1 MYGCFSQV
9 SLRRPARWRRV
20 GYSAALILS
29 LWLTAVAPGA
39 TTTVTM
45 APATAPAPTTAPA
58 PATAPATPPAVP
70 ARPPGRLHRL
80 VSFNF
85 RHAPVDAVLEYL
97 SQAFGFIVLKSDHVD
112 ARVTITSMHPVSAG
126 AAVNAL
132 DSVLKPLHYAIIRTG
147 RDLQIVALGQAEKA
161 NIPVHYGCDPAR
173 IADTDQMITQV
184 IPVESVDATRLSANL
199 TPLLSSSAIVTA
211 NTGSNTII
219 ITDTSANIRRI
230 VKIIA
235 DVDRH
240 RAAATHMR
248 IYHLK
253 YADAADTA
261 TLLNA
266 VFNPAT
272 STNQPSGPPLPLFRR
287 VVRFLK
293 RNQQNNT
300 GGNQIGGKVNAS
312 ADERT
317 NTVIVT
323 GPTGALALVSQIVKR
338 IDHPAAMM
346 DIRIYR
352 LKYADATDAAT
363 LLNSVFNPATSNNQ
377 PSGLPQ
383 PLFRRVVS
391 FLKRT
396 QQNNMVGNGTGG
408 TVNATANEQTNTI
421 IVTGPSGVLAL
432 VSQIVKQ
439 IDHPPAMMDMR
450 MYHLKNADATDTA
463 TLINSV
469 FNPATSNN
477 QPSGLPPPLF
487 HRVVNFLKRTQ
498 QNNMVGNGTGG
509 TVNATA
515 DERTN
520 TIIVTGPAE
529 AMTLVS
535 YIVKE
540 IDSNPAAKQVFF
552 IYRLKNADAATVQY
566 VLNTL
571 FGNPTYPP
579 PATPGVSNAF
589 GASSF
594 TSSFGAFGNS
604 RGATSFA
611 GGTFGNFGNP
621 NFANR
626 NNTTLAAG
634 MSGVPTNALT
644 GQAYIVADTSTNSL
658 LVSTSQKYAAAVKGM
673 IRQLDR
679 PVPQV
684 LIKVLVAE
692 VTLNRNTA
700 IGTEFSILDQRT
712 RLVPTGQV
720 TGSVAPNGSVS
731 GATGTANVTNYGT
744 SGGSAF
750 GIANALTSA
759 AANGSPGGLAIGL
772 VENNLTATLQA
783 LAQKNKLD
791 VLSRPYILTS
801 DNQEATMM
809 VGQEVPI
816 ITNSTITTQ
825 GTVVNTPSYQQVG
838 IILDVTPQINPDGIV
853 TLSVAP
859 QVSQLA
865 SGAGV
870 TVSPGVTAPIFDI
883 RQAQSRVAVK
893 NGQTIVIGGL
903 MQDQKTQTISK
914 IPLLGDIPYIGPLLF
929 SYTQNAK
936 TKTEL
941 LIFLTPHVIPQ
952 PAGLKVMSHEE
963 EHGMRLAPKAFGP
976 GVFQTQM
983 KDMRRGAL
991 PGPAATQA
999 TENPVHDIKLSR

>member
-1 MYGCFSQV
+1 
-9 SLRRPARWRRV
+9 
-20 GYSAALILS
+20 
-29 LWLTAVAPGA
+29 
-39 TTTVTM
+39 
-45 APATAPAPTTAPA
+45 
-58 PATAPATPPAVP
+58 
-70 ARPPGRLHRL
+70 LHSL

-85 RHAPVDAVLEYL
+85 RHAPVDAVLDYL

-112 ARVTITSMHPVSAG
+112 ARVTITSMRPVSAG

-132 DSVLKPLHYAIIRTG
+132 DGVLKPLHYTIIRTG
-147 RDLQIVALGQAEKA
+147 RDLRIVALDQAEKA
-161 NIPVHYGCDPAR
+161 NVPVHYGADPAR
-173 IADTDQMITQV
+173 IADTDQIITQV
-184 IPVESVDATRLSANL
+184 IPIESVDASRLCTNL

-211 NTGSNTII
+211 NKGSNTII

-253 YADAADTA
+253 YADAASTA
-261 TLLNA
+261 TLINA
-266 VFNPAT
+266 VFNPTT

-293 RNQQNNT
+293 QNQRNNT

-317 NTVIVT
+317 NSIVVT
-323 GPTGALALVSQIVKR
+323 GPTGALALVDQIVKQ
-338 IDHPAAMM
+338 IDHPAAML
-346 DIRIYR
+346 DIRMYH
-352 LKYADATDAAT
+352 LKYADAASTAT
-363 LLNSVFNPATSNNQ
+363 LINTVFNPSTSTNQ

-391 FLKRT
+391 FIKRT
-396 QQNNMVGNGTGG
+396 QQNNAAGNGTGG
-408 TVNATANEQTNTI
+408 MVNATADEQTNTI
-421 IVTGPSGVLAL
+421 IVTGSAGAQAL
-432 VSQIVKQ
+432 VDQVVKR
-439 IDHPPAMMDMR
+439 IDHPAAMLDMR
-450 MYHLKNADATDTA
+450 IYHLKNADATDTA
-463 TLINSV
+463 TLINAV
-469 FNPATSNN
+469 FNPSTSAN
-477 QPSGLPPPLF
+477 QPSGLPQPLF
-487 HRVVNFLKRTQ
+487 RRVVSFIKQTQ
-498 QNNMVGNGTGG
+498 QNNAAGNGTGG
-509 TVNATA
+509 VVNATA

-529 AMTLVS
+529 ALVLVG

-552 IYRLKNADAATVQY
+552 IYRLKNAEAATVQY
-566 VLNTL
+566 VLNSL

-579 PATPGVSNAF
+579 QATPGMSNVF

-604 RGATSFA
+604 RGATTFA
-611 GGTFGNFGNP
+611 GGPFGS
-621 NFANR
+621 FANG
-626 NNTTLAAG
+626 NNTNLAAG
-634 MSGVPTNALT
+634 VNGVPTTATNALT

-692 VTLNRNTA
+692 VTLDNSTA

-720 TGSVAPNGSVS
+720 TGSIAPNGSVT

-750 GIANALTSA
+750 GIANAVTSA
-759 AANGSPGGLAIGL
+759 AANGTPSGLVVGL

-838 IILDVTPQINPDGIV
+838 IILDVTPQINPDGVV
-853 TLSVAP
+853 TLNVAP
-859 QVSQLA
+859 QVSQLE

-903 MQDQKTQTISK
+903 MQDEKTQTISK

-929 SYTQNAK
+929 SRAQNEK

-963 EHGMRLAPKAFGP
+963 ERGMQLVPKAVGP

-991 PGPAATQA
+991 PEPAATQA